1 MCHHLFLLLLR
12 QRERE
17 REGERERES
26 GGGGGDRDR
35 ERQTNRQTD
44 RQTEADTERDKQADR
59 NRQRRGRATE
69 TASYPELVSMLL
81 TIVLVTGVQFV
92 LCPVLKAQAMYGRD
106 VSGDQ
111 VNNSNGVVFLQP
123 PQIHIDFY
131 F

>member
-17 REGERERES
+17 REGERE
-26 GGGGGDRDR
+26 GGGDRDR

-44 RQTEADTERDKQADR
+44 RQTEADRERDKQADR